1 MIVLARA
8 SPISNFYNLK
18 LKRWVLLSWKCLTV
32 LSIKRVLKTS
42 HSSKA
47 SHASPPVRES
57 KNRESFAC
65 GIRNPNKFALVE
77 SGILGIGIRNT
88 SSDDNKSGIKYLKTG
103 IHGIESRNLD
113 YLGFPHMEDA

>member
-1 MIVLARA
+1 MGVAVLEMTNG
-8 SPISNFYNLK
+8 SEYKKGFE
-18 LKRWVLLSWKCLTV
+18 
-32 LSIKRVLKTS
+32 TS

-57 KNRESFAC
+57 EIPESFAC
-65 GIRNPNKFALVE
+65 GIRYPNKFVLVE

-113 YLGFPHMEDA
+113 YLGFPPMEDA

>member
-1 MIVLARA
+1 MGVAVLEM
-8 SPISNFYNLK
+8 SNGSEYKKGFE
-18 LKRWVLLSWKCLTV
+18 T
-32 LSIKRVLKTS
+32 
-42 HSSKA
+42 

-57 KNRESFAC
+57 EIRESFAC
-65 GIRNPNKFALVE
+65 GIRNPNKFVLVE

-113 YLGFPHMEDA
+113 YLGFPHMEDAWLNPKR

>member
-1 MIVLARA
+1 MGVAVLEMTNG
-8 SPISNFYNLK
+8 SEYKKGFE
-18 LKRWVLLSWKCLTV
+18 
-32 LSIKRVLKTS
+32 TS

-57 KNRESFAC
+57 EIPESFAC
-65 GIRNPNKFALVE
+65 GIRYPNKFVLVE